1 MKIENKQIFDNLIR
15 ICCHKFQAKLTLTLL
30 LIHSEYHGTSH
41 CIAYVVIRCNNGYSV
56 CALNVHQHHMPQRVP
71 CASRATASNMRDR
84 KTLSLGVHRARRQT
98 HSFCV
103 HMPYTNA
110 YRIYSVYA
118 GETKRTSL
126 RIKGSCLS
134 VPTDANEKIM
144 KYIKTMRMG
153 FWDSAIFRNIP
164 LAPNS
169 YYFIFL
175 FLYY

>member
-1 MKIENKQIFDNLIR
+1 MCVCLLCVMFEADFALISCQMKIENKQIFDNLIR

-110 YRIYSVYA
+110 YRIYIQSMQ
-118 GETKRTSL
+118 GKQ
-126 RIKGSCLS
+126 
-134 VPTDANEKIM
+134 NE
-144 KYIKTMRMG
+144 RHCE
-153 FWDSAIFRNIP
+153 
-164 LAPNS
+164 
-169 YYFIFL
+169 
-175 FLYY
+175 